1 MTLAR
6 RDAVVAI
13 VGMGGLGC
21 PAALALARA
30 GVGTLR
36 LIDDDRVDPGNLH
49 RQILFGEADVG
60 RHKLD
65 AAADALRREV
75 PGLRLDLR
83 KTRLRPDTIGALAGA
98 DVIVEC
104 SDQFAV
110 KFLAADAAFLQ
121 RTPLVVGA
129 AIRWIG
135 TALSIGPH
143 GGPCYRC
150 LFEDIPEGAQATC
163 DVAGVVGPVC
173 GVIGGVQAQ
182 LALRVLDAPGLGHPD
197 AGHGTLVR
205 FDGLADA
212 LRTHELA
219 RRPSCPLCGVARSI
233 TRIEPSRYAPP
244 SCGDADG

>member
-1 MTLAR
+1 MALAR
-6 RDAVVAI
+6 KDATIAV

-36 LIDDDRVDPGNLH
+36 LVDDDVVDRTNLH
-49 RQILFGEADVG
+49 RQILYGEADVG

-65 AAADALRREV
+65 AAADALVREA
-75 PGLRLDLR
+75 PGLRLELR
-83 KTRLRPDTIGALAGA
+83 KTRLRPDTIAALAGV
-98 DVIVEC
+98 DVILEC

-110 KFLAADAAFLQ
+110 KFLAADAAFLAS
-121 RTPLVVGA
+121 TPIVLGA

-135 TALSIGPH
+135 TALSTGPR

-150 LFEDIPEGAQATC
+150 LFEDVPSGAQASC

-173 GVIGGVQAQ
+173 GVIGGLQAA
-182 LALRVLDAPGLGHPD
+182 LALRAIDAPSVAHPD

-205 FDGLADA
+205 FDGLRDA
-212 LRTHELA
+212 LRTHAVA
-219 RRPSCPLCGVARSI
+219 RRPSCPLCGVSRTI
-233 TRIEPSRYAPP
+233 TTIDASRYAPP
-244 SCGDADG
+244 DCG